1 MAGSTDPNAGMQEIY
16 STTLTNLPK
25 LYWPNANYVNIKIP
39 SPLQLAPGN
48 YFILLESVGTSTAS
62 GQVLMASRTRADK
75 YPAGSMYGIYGTTY
89 DSTLSW
95 HRMGVNLFFR
105 ILGLIQN

>member
-1 MAGSTDPNAGMQEIY
+1 MKIEIY
-16 STTLTNLPK
+16 STTLTKTLTNLPK
-25 LYWPNANYVNIKIP
+25 LYWPNANYINVKIP

-48 YFILLESVGTSTAS
+48 YFISLESVGTPTAS
-62 GQVLMASRTRADK
+62 GQVLMVSRTRADK
-75 YPAGSMYGIYGTTY
+75 YPAGSMYYINGTIS
-89 DSTLSW
+89 DPTLSW